1 MYNRFTGVTNTGKRY
16 SRLGVG
22 GIAHDPLARHCP
34 QVFCRI
40 GFTLRSDD
48 FKVQVCAICITGIA
62 DISNC
67 FPGTN
72 GVTRGYENLGEM
84 RI

>member
-22 GIAHDPLARHCP
+22 GIAHNPLARNCP
-34 QVFCRI
+34 QVFFRI

-48 FKVQVCAICITGIA
+48 FKVQMRAGSISGTA
-62 DISNC
+62 DT
-67 FPGTN
+67 PDTLPAH
-72 GVTRGYENLGEM
+72 NLFALLHIDL
-84 RI
+84 R